1 MQLHCMRMHVSCLR
15 MTATTAPPPP
25 ASHITSDRFD
35 RRAWALLLVVCGAV
49 FLDGLD
55 ISMVG
60 VALPSIDADL
70 HLGTTSLQWIVSG
83 YVLGYGGFL
92 LLGGRAADL
101 LGRRRIFLGALA
113 LFAGASLL
121 GGLVNDGTVL
131 IATRF
136 LKGIAAAFTAPA
148 ALSIVTTTFAEGP
161 ARNRALAIYAATGAT
176 GFSSGLIFGGAL
188 TELGWRYTFL
198 VPVVLTAGLIA
209 LAVKYVPNHPTED
222 RGGRTMDLPGA
233 SLITA
238 TMLLAVFT
246 IVEAP
251 NAGWG
256 SLRTIGSL
264 ALVVA
269 LGTAFVA
276 VEHRSTHPL
285 VRLGIFRSPRLRR
298 ANLTAMTVF
307 GAWIAFQFVGTLYMQ
322 QLRGWSAFEM
332 AGAFL
337 PAGLLVAFGSP
348 QSGKLVG
355 RYGSTRVI
363 TAGMAAFVAAY
374 VLATGLTE
382 TSSYLGAFLPTMLL
396 AGVGFTLTFG
406 PLNMAATDGIA
417 DEEQG
422 LASGLLFTSLQFG
435 GAVALAIATA
445 AMEGATEGSGAAAGS
460 AAATLDGM
468 NAALLIPV
476 VVSVIG
482 LAIMASGIVSP
493 ARARASRFRSA
504 WQQSALVGQED
515 HR

>member
-1 MQLHCMRMHVSCLR
+1 
-15 MTATTAPPPP
+15 MTS
-25 ASHITSDRFD
+25 SHITSERFD

-70 HLGTTSLQWIVSG
+70 GMSTASLQWIVSG

-101 LGRRRIFLGALA
+101 LGRRRVFIAALV
-113 LFAGASLL
+113 LFATASLL
-121 GGLVNDGTVL
+121 GGLVSDGTVL

-188 TELGWRYTFL
+188 TELGWRLTFL

-209 LAVKYVPNHPTED
+209 LAVKYVPSHTADD
-222 RGGRTMDLPGA
+222 RNGRTMDLPGA
-233 SLITA
+233 TLITA

-256 SLRTIGSL
+256 SVRTIGSL
-264 ALVVA
+264 LAVLA
-269 LGTAFVA
+269 LGAAFIA

-307 GAWIAFQFVGTLYMQ
+307 GAWIVFQFVGTLYMQ

-337 PAGLLVAFGSP
+337 PTGLLVAFGSP
-348 QSGKLVG
+348 QSGKLVN
-355 RYGSTRVI
+355 RFGSAKVI
-363 TAGMAAFVAAY
+363 ATGMVAFVGAY
-374 VLATGLTE
+374 VLATGITAE
-382 TSSYLGAFLPTMLL
+382 SSYFTGFFPTMVL

-406 PLNMAATDGIA
+406 PLNMAATEGIA

-445 AMEGATEGSGAAAGS
+445 AMASGSEGSSAAAGS
-460 AAATLDGM
+460 AAATMDGFH
-468 NAALLIPV
+468 AALL
-476 VVSVIG
+476 VSVIVAAAG
-482 LAIMASGIVSP
+482 LAIAATGAVSP
-493 ARARASRFRSA
+493 ARARAGRFRQA
-504 WQQSALVGQED
+504 WQQSAVATEEN
-515 HR
+515 R